1 VTKDETGVARERF
14 REALLAPV
22 LLSLLLSPFMSL
34 EGGRNFGGGAF
45 SSRSVVVRDFAE
57 DFRSLLL
64 R

>member
-1 VTKDETGVARERF
+1 
-14 REALLAPV
+14 LLAPV